1 MPKSKRDKKI
11 SLTRTTKQGSK
22 LKQSIMEK
30 LRDAVDHYENIFV
43 FYTDNMRNGKLKDV
57 RNEWKDSRFF
67 FGKNK
72 VMAYALGKTAQE
84 EIHNNLH
91 KLAQKIEGQCGLLFT
106 NRPVHD
112 VVKWFENYS
121 EPEYPRAGTR
131 ATYSVILNEGP
142 LPDSFIHSMEPSLRE
157 LGLPTSLQRG
167 VIQVLKEHTICKE
180 GALITPEQSR
190 LLKLF
195 GHKMAMFKITMKYA
209 WSKDGSFHTLFSE

>member
-30 LRDAVDHYENIFV
+30 LRDAVETYENIFV

-72 VMAYALGKTAQE
+72 VMAYALGKTAQD
-84 EIHNNLH
+84 EIHSNLH

-106 NRPVHD
+106 NKPVD
-112 VVKWFENYS
+112 KVIEWFDNYS
-121 EPEYPRAGTR
+121 EPEYPRAGAR
-131 ATYSVILNEGP
+131 AAYAVTLNEGP
-142 LPDSFIHSMEPSLRE
+142 LPDTFIHSMEPSLRE

-167 VIQVLKEHTICKE
+167 VIQVLKDHTICKE
-180 GALITPEQSR
+180 GAIITPEQSR

-195 GHKMAMFKITMKYA
+195 GHQMAVFKITMKFV
-209 WSKDGSFHTLFSE
+209 WSKDGSFRSLTAE